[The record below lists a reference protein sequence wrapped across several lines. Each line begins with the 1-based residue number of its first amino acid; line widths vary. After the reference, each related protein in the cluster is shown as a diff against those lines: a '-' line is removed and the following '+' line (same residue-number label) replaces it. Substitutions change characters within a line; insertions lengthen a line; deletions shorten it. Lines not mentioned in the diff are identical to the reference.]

1 MLNNEGYSLA
11 DIAAATGNEGFG
23 SGNGA
28 WWIIILFLF
37 AFMNGGFGAGYRN
50 NGDYGQ
56 YATAASQQQIL
67 FGQQFQNLYDKVDRN
82 SNGICDSTFALNSAI
97 KDTQNGLG
105 TAIAGEGRALQQQ
118 LANCCCETQRNL
130 DSLRFDL
137 ANYNSATLA
146 AIREDGEATRKM
158 LYENKI
164 ETLQNQINQ
173 LQLQNAVAGVVRYP
187 TAATYNAGYS
197 PYCNSG
203 TPCMG

>member
-67 FGQQFQNLYDKVDRN
+67 FGQHFQNLYDTVDNVVRL
-82 SNGICDSTFALNSAI
+82 SNEITYEEINERMLQLI
-97 KDTQNGLG
+97 EEV
-105 TAIAGEGRALQQQ
+105 GEL
-118 LANCCCETQRNL
+118 
-130 DSLRFDL
+130 SK
-137 ANYNSATLA
+137 
-146 AIREDGEATRKM
+146 AIRELGK
-158 LYENKI
+158 K
-164 ETLQNQINQ
+164 
-173 LQLQNAVAGVVRYP
+173 
-187 TAATYNAGYS
+187 
-197 PYCNSG
+197 
-203 TPCMG
+203 